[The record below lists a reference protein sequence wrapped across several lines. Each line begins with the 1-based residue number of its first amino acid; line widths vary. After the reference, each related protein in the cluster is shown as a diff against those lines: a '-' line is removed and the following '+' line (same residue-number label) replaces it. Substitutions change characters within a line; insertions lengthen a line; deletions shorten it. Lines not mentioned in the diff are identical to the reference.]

1 MQQVVVPLEG
11 NIIIDLQ
18 MNGEVSANAN
28 GMRNIQVGVL
38 DSIEQNQAHPGVQVP
53 TTQLKDK
60 YL

>member
-1 MQQVVVPLEG
+1 
-11 NIIIDLQ
+11 

-28 GMRNIQVGVL
+28 GMHNIQVGVL